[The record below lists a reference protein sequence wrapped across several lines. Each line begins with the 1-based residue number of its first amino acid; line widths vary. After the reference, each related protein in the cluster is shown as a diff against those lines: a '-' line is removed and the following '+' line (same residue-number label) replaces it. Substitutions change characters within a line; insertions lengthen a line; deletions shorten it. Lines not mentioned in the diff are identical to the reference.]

1 MTNQSD
7 RQADARSSTG
17 TTLTYEGDTL
27 AYFDQ
32 QGVPAGDYNGRLL
45 AWINQALGTS
55 YTEIN
60 GAKTALAIAGG
71 APTWDGLALLGGV
84 VAPYLGPVAG
94 RTYYPDTKLT
104 TSGTWN
110 SRTSHI
116 AMDNISALKLMF
128 MQVSGIGEVAAGA
141 SSTTT
146 ASIEY
151 PAGTF
156 TQVLFNGGSTSAVIA
171 SGAVQL
177 SDFVS
182 VSIPK
187 NAQFWVRRFQTTTAL
202 MYLVKTNGRPLNT
215 SLGDAVNHN
224 QGDLTM
230 SGTVV
235 DDGSGSMIPV
245 SGIFGMTR
253 RPTIGALGSSRMAGK
268 LDQTLDGTG
277 LYGYT
282 RMFGGSFAFL
292 DLAVGGEQ
300 FVGVATSTQG
310 TLRRSLVN
318 TYTSHQWLD
327 PGLNDINSSVAAS
340 VVLSAIDTAA
350 NAFPG
355 GKSRTIV
362 NNEAPWTTSTD
373 AWATSVNQTP
383 FAAEAQRVALNT
395 GIAALTG
402 YNQIVDAASFMSNG
416 TNGSLWNNPAVGGS
430 QFTTDGTHEISAPL
444 VALAAA
450 GRFNPALVHR
460 P

>member
-1 MTNQSD
+1 MISRRGFLAGSALALGAGQVE
-7 RQADARSSTG
+7 AAGGLLLGSTG
-17 TTLTYEGDTL
+17 
-27 AYFDQ
+27 
-32 QGVPAGDYNGRLL
+32 
-45 AWINQALGTS
+45 
-55 YTEIN
+55 
-60 GAKTALAIAGG
+60 
-71 APTWDGLALLGGV
+71 
-84 VAPYLGPVAG
+84 APYLGPVAG
-94 RTYYPDTKLT
+94 RAYYPDTKLT

-110 SRTSHI
+110 SRTGHV
-116 AMDNISALKLMF
+116 AMDDVTAIKLMF
-128 MQVSGIGEVAAGA
+128 MQVFGIGEVAAGA
-141 SSTTT
+141 PSTTT

-156 TQVLFNGGSTSAVIA
+156 SQVKFGGSASVVIA
-171 SGAVQL
+171 SGAVQF
-177 SDFVS
+177 SDFTS
-182 VSIPK
+182 VVIPK
-187 NAQFWVRRFQTTTAL
+187 GAQFWVRHFQTTTAL
-202 MYLVKTNGRPLNT
+202 MYLAKTNGRPLNT

-253 RPTIGALGSSRMAGK
+253 LPTLGALGSSRMAGK
-268 LDQTLDGTG
+268 FDQTLDGTG

-292 DLAVGGEQ
+292 DLAVGGEP

-340 VVLSAIDTAA
+340 VVLAAIDTAA
-350 NAFPG
+350 TAFPG
-355 GKSRTIV
+355 GKARTIV

-383 FAAEAQRVALNT
+383 FAAEAQRVVLNT

-450 GRFNPALVHR
+450 GRFNPALLHR

>member
-1 MTNQSD
+1 
-7 RQADARSSTG
+7 
-17 TTLTYEGDTL
+17 
-27 AYFDQ
+27 
-32 QGVPAGDYNGRLL
+32 
-45 AWINQALGTS
+45 
-55 YTEIN
+55 
-60 GAKTALAIAGG
+60 
-71 APTWDGLALLGGV
+71 
-84 VAPYLGPVAG
+84 
-94 RTYYPDTKLT
+94 
-104 TSGTWN
+104 
-110 SRTSHI
+110 
-116 AMDNISALKLMF
+116 MDNISALKLMF
-128 MQVSGIGEVAAGA
+128 MQVSGAGEVAAGA

-146 ASIEY
+146 ASVEY

-156 TQVLFNGGSTSAVIA
+156 TQVKFNGGSTSAVIA

-177 SDFVS
+177 SDFAS

-187 NAQFWVRRFQTTTAL
+187 GAQFWIRRFQTTTAL
-202 MYLVKTNGRPLNT
+202 VYLVKTNGRPLNT

-224 QGDLTM
+224 LGDLTM

-253 RPTIGALGSSRMAGK
+253 LPTIGALGSSRMAGK
-268 LDQTLDGTG
+268 FDQTLDSAG

-292 DLAVGGEQ
+292 DMAVGGEGI
-300 FVGVATSTQG
+300 VSVAQG
-310 TLRRSLVN
+310 AGGALRRSLVN
-318 TYTSHQWLD
+318 TYASHQWVD
-327 PGLNDINSSVAAS
+327 PGLNDINAGTAAS
-340 VVLSAIDTAA
+340 AVLAAIDAA
-350 NAFPG
+350 AVQFPG
-355 GKSRTIV
+355 GKTRTIV

-383 FAAEAQRVALNT
+383 FANEAQRVLLNT
-395 GIAALTG
+395 GIAGLSG

-416 TNGSLWNNPAVGGS
+416 ANGSLWNNPAVGGS
-430 QFTTDGTHEISAPL
+430 QYTTDGIHEISAPV